1 MYNDIEVIDLGADSC
16 SPTPVK
22 KSPMHDVDEFFEP
35 AAPPKNG
42 EKYGRRKCKL
52 CW

>member
-1 MYNDIEVIDLGADSC
+1 MYKNVEVIDLGGDADISA
-16 SPTPVK
+16 PIK
-22 KSPMHDVDEFFEP
+22 KSLMCDVDEFFEP

-42 EKYGRRKCKL
+42 EKYGRRRCKL